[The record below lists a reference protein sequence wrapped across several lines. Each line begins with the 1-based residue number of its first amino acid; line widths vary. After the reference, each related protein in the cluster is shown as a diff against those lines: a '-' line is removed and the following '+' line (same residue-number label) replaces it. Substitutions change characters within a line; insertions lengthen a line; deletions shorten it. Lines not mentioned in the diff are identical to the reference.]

1 MDVVLIPA
9 YEPEEILLNL
19 TKSLRGKGFSVLVVN
34 DGSSTEYDELF
45 EKVKENATVISH
57 EKNKGKGAALK
68 TGIRY
73 VLDNMPE
80 CENVITCDA
89 DGQHKEDDVVRVQ
102 KSLHNG
108 QNFVLTIRTP
118 KGKVPLRSRFG
129 NALSRFVYT
138 ILTNHYL
145 SDNQCGLRGF
155 NRVHLPW
162 LAEVEKDNYDYE
174 MNVLYHAA
182 KKNIYIAT
190 IEIEALY
197 INNNSLSH
205 FNPILDTVR
214 IYRSL
219 FTLARGNIIS
229 FLVAELLAVIVSLN
243 FQYEQALF
251 IVPSIGAV
259 SCLISWGLNRYW
271 VFRDTVCY
279 DYWRT
284 LIYTV
289 ISYFVYTLMCMLC
302 TVIYSGT
309 PFWLDFTL
317 VYIIC
322 IPFRYFLHK
331 FIFIASRTKQ

>member
-9 YEPEEILLNL
+9 YEPEEILLDL
-19 TKSLRGKGFSVLVVN
+19 TKDLRGKGFSVLVVN

-80 CENVITCDA
+80 CENIITCDA
-89 DGQHKEDDVVRVQ
+89 DGQHKTEDVVRVQ
-102 KSLHNG
+102 KCLHDG
-108 QNFVLTIRTP
+108 QKFVLATRTP
-118 KGKVPLRSRFG
+118 KGRIPLRSKFG
-129 NALSRFVYT
+129 NNLSRFVYT
-138 ILTNHYL
+138 ILTNRYL

-197 INNNSLSH
+197 INNNSSSH

-229 FLVAELLAVIVSLN
+229 FLVAELLAVIVSLT
-243 FQYEQALF
+243 FKYEQTPF
-251 IVPSIGAV
+251 TVPSIGAV

-309 PFWLDFTL
+309 PFWLNFTL
-317 VYIIC
+317 VYIAC
-322 IPFRYFLHK
+322 IPLRYFLHK
-331 FIFIASRTKQ
+331 FIFIASRTKE